1 MPRRDSAF
9 ALPRH
14 CVKHGTVE
22 FVDRNVISEQNWT
35 HSPAFKAKVALAA
48 IRGEERH
55 RVIRPIRFLS
65 PAPLAVTTQPAL
77 TVDLTYI
84 PDGAGLRLSRALS
97 WTVQSEGLIV
107 AATDH
112 HGSGLLHWGDRGSAC
127 PLMASRRSSTPT
139 RGRSS
144 HPSTSPPR

>member
-1 MPRRDSAF
+1 MLPKVWTPRSVEVNLSILDRIRERFENSTRENCLRAIIAGRSEILILKGSVPRRDSAF

-35 HSPAFKAKVALAA
+35 HSPAFKSKVALAA

-65 PAPLAVTTQPAL
+65 PAPLAVTTPNQL
-77 TVDLTYI
+77 
-84 PDGAGLRLSRALS
+84 
-97 WTVQSEGLIV
+97 
-107 AATDH
+107 
-112 HGSGLLHWGDRGSAC
+112 
-127 PLMASRRSSTPT
+127 
-139 RGRSS
+139 
-144 HPSTSPPR
+144 